1 MPRSLL
7 TRLFVVVVSTSFSLA
22 QVTFSKSTYPV
33 PGERIERA
41 DFTSDG
47 FGDLLVYDKNHIQIL
62 PNAGNGTFDT
72 DRIFSVSA
80 NQAGLF
86 DAALVDF
93 NRDGN
98 VDVAGCHEGV
108 IVYEGNGQ
116 GSLTQ
121 GLTIPGNCGWIVS
134 GDFNGDGNPDLA
146 VGVQTPRHQVI
157 VYLGDG
163 RGGLSGEVVNDNVNF
178 TSNGVTCGMGRSAVA
193 SDFTGNKK
201 LDIVIQANCDN
212 ETTNTAGS
220 ALIVGKGDGTG
231 HFSFHKDQ
239 NYNFSGG
246 SQLRIV
252 DGNQDSR
259 RDIYLVGGTGTPKQ
273 DAILLLVSN
282 GDGTFAAPKT
292 ILSGTPFTASGGSGI
307 EAYSM
312 VDLDGDGLEDG
323 VAVMRALDVQ
333 ANVSYFLQY
342 AKQQSNGSYTQIRQ
356 TSLANGAFS
365 MLWGDF
371 DKDGRADLAFA
382 RGTGNLIPS
391 TTDVWLNTANPNR
404 ECAKPSAIRSLTLC
418 PLAAGTGNFV
428 FIGNPLDSHLINAM
442 QIYVD
447 GTLRYETPD
456 DRLAAFL
463 HLDGGTH
470 RITAKAWDDLGAFS
484 TTTNVTAV
492 SSCSNTANRTVH
504 ICSPQNGTVFTT
516 EGKQAPVAHVAASA
530 TTNLKL
536 NAIQVY
542 LDGVLKYQ
550 NTTKSIDI
558 QLPLLTSGTH
568 RITVKGWDSNGAF
581 SSSVLVAVK

>member
-7 TRLFVVVVSTSFSLA
+7 TFLSIVVVSTSLSQA
-22 QVTFSKSTYPV
+22 QVRFSKSSYPG

-47 FGDLLVYDKNHIQIL
+47 FEDILVYDKLQVQIL
-62 PNAGNGTFDT
+62 PNSGNGTFDK
-72 DRIFSVSA
+72 DRGFAVRG
-80 NQAGLF
+80 GLF

-98 VDVAGCHEGV
+98 IDVAGCQEGV

-146 VGVQTPRHQVI
+146 VGVQTPRNQVI

-163 RGGLSGEVVNDNVNF
+163 RGGISGQVVNDNVNF

-193 SDFTGNKK
+193 TDFTGNKK

-212 ETTNTAGS
+212 EATNTAGS

-252 DGNQDSR
+252 DGNQDGR
-259 RDIYLVGGTGTPKQ
+259 RDVYFVGETGTLTQ
-273 DAILLLVSN
+273 AALLLLISN
-282 GDGTFAAPKT
+282 GDGTFAAPKP
-292 ILSGTPFTASGGSGI
+292 ILSGTPFTSSGGVGI
-307 EAYSM
+307 EAYTI

-323 VAVMRALDVQ
+323 VAVMRALDAQ

-342 AKQQSNGSYTQIRQ
+342 AKQLPNGSYTQNRLS
-356 TSLANGAFS
+356 SLANGALA

-382 RGTGNLIPS
+382 RGVGNLIPS
-391 TTDVWLNTANPNR
+391 PT
-404 ECAKPSAIRSLTLC
+404 E
-418 PLAAGTGNFV
+418 
-428 FIGNPLDSHLINAM
+428 IG
-442 QIYVD
+442 
-447 GTLRYETPD
+447 R
-456 DRLAAFL
+456 
-463 HLDGGTH
+463 
-470 RITAKAWDDLGAFS
+470 
-484 TTTNVTAV
+484 
-492 SSCSNTANRTVH
+492 
-504 ICSPQNGTVFTT
+504 
-516 EGKQAPVAHVAASA
+516 AHA
-530 TTNLKL
+530 
-536 NAIQVY
+536 
-542 LDGVLKYQ
+542 
-550 NTTKSIDI
+550 
-558 QLPLLTSGTH
+558 
-568 RITVKGWDSNGAF
+568 
-581 SSSVLVAVK
+581 